1 MLILESNPNS
11 MEAEAYKTIRTYI
24 EYSSVRSRI
33 KTLLITSPDSKDGR
47 STVCGNLGLAFSE
60 YGKSVI
66 ILDCDFRKPSLHK
79 LFNIPNNLGLIDIIK
94 DPNKLEDAINYYNS
108 NISIITSG
116 TIQPNPSEILGSEK
130 MDDLLK
136 VLSGKYD
143 IILLDSPPIGVVT
156 DAQVL
161 STKTDGTIMVVMAEK
176 TKSKRVIEAIN
187 LLKNVNVNI
196 MGIVLN
202 GVKSLDDIYMK
213 YYKK

>member
-66 ILDCDFRKPSLHK
+66 ILDCDLRKPSLHK
-79 LFNIPNNLGLIDIIK
+79 LFNISNNFGLIDIIK
-94 DPNKLEDAINYYNS
+94 DADKLEEAINHYNS

-116 TIQPNPSEILGSEK
+116 TIQPNPSEILGSEE
-130 MDDLLK
+130 MDNLLK
-136 VLSGKYD
+136 LLSKRYD
-143 IILLDSPPIGVVT
+143 IIILDSPPIGVVT

-161 STKTDGTIMVVMAEK
+161 STKVDGTIMVIMAEK
-176 TKSKRVIEAIN
+176 TKSKRVDEAIN
-187 LLKNVNVNI
+187 SLKNVNSNI
-196 MGIVLN
+196 IGLVLN
-202 GVKSLDDIYMK
+202 GVKNLDDIYQK
-213 YYKK
+213 YYK